1 MIQRF
6 KVLEKYINNEAT
18 GIYKQGD
25 AVDVVSETN
34 NCLNL

>member
-25 AVDVVSETN
+25 VVDTVAEPTN
-34 NCLNL
+34 CIN

>member
-1 MIQRF
+1 MLQRF

-25 AVDVVSETN
+25 EVDVVASES
-34 NCLNL
+34 NCIN